1 MSEQIDA
8 GRCWEELANAI
19 ITQAATDY
27 KKILR
32 RLKKQPD
39 NPKLSREQVRI
50 EKFFQSGW
58 FTALC
63 SLDGRALMWKL
74 RMEARA

>member
-50 EKFFQSGW
+50 EKFFQSSW
-58 FTALC
+58 FRTL
-63 SLDGRALMWKL
+63 SDLDGRDLMWKI
-74 RMEARA
+74 RMEVRA

>member
-1 MSEQIDA
+1 MTDKQDT
-8 GRCWEELANAI
+8 GRCWEALANAI
-19 ITQAATDY
+19 IIQAATDY
-27 KKILR
+27 KKILL
-32 RLKKQPD
+32 RLKKHPD
-39 NPKLSREQVRI
+39 NTTLAGEQVRI

-63 SLDGRALMWKL
+63 SLDGRDLMWKI

>member
-1 MSEQIDA
+1 MTDKNDT
-8 GRCWEELANAI
+8 GRCWEALANAI
-19 ITQAATDY
+19 IIQAATDY
-27 KKILR
+27 RKILR
-32 RLKKQPD
+32 RLKKHPE
-39 NPKLSREQVRI
+39 NTNLSGEQVRI

-63 SLDGRALMWKL
+63 NLDGRALMWKL